1 MSASRTD
8 FAMRGLAIS
17 FLTLARVISLITFLV
32 FFFIGHP
39 FRSASFVPHSVWPV

>member
-17 FLTLARVISLITFLV
+17 FLTLARVISPITFLV
-32 FFFIGHP
+32 FFLTGTYIKKP
-39 FRSASFVPHSVWPV
+39 QAIEPSQPN